1 MKKIVKA
8 MAVVM
13 ALALS
18 VMVFAAC
25 GGNSD
30 QPKEVA
36 VKGDSSAA
44 GDNKA
49 TEAVSSNDG
58 VDYSKV
64 DITVNDGDYAA
75 MQEFA
80 TALQSGGNQ
89 GKVVKITGIN
99 SRSNFGAK
107 ASVMVSDG
115 NSSKIGTT
123 YKIVDVDSVDKY
135 PENDS
140 KIELTGVVKLDDNGI
155 SCYVEVTPEHLIVVD

>member
-25 GGNSD
+25 GSSG

-44 GDNKA
+44 VDPAA

-64 DITVNDGDYAA
+64 DITINDGDFAA
-75 MQEFA
+75 MKELA
-80 TALQSGGNQ
+80 TAMQSGGNQ
-89 GKVVKITGIN
+89 GKVVKVTGIN
-99 SRSNFGAK
+99 SRSQFGAK
-107 ASVMVSDG
+107 ASVMESDG
-115 NSSKIGTT
+115 GSSKIGTT
-123 YKIVDVDSVDKY
+123 YKIVGVDSIDQY
-135 PENDS
+135 PEDDA

-155 SCYVEVTPEHLIVVD
+155 SCYIEVTQEHLITK

>member
-1 MKKIVKA
+1 MKKILKA
-8 MAVVM
+8 MAIVM

-18 VMVFAAC
+18 VAVFAAC
-25 GGNSD
+25 GNSE

-36 VKGDSSAA
+36 VKGESSGSA
-44 GDNKA
+44 DHTA
-49 TEAVSSNDG
+49 TEMVSSNDG

-75 MQEFA
+75 MNELA

-89 GKVVKITGIN
+89 GKIVKITGVN
-99 SRSNFGAK
+99 SRSQFGAK

-115 NSSKIGTT
+115 SSGKIGTT
-123 YKIVDVDSVDKY
+123 YKIAGVDTIDQY

-140 KIELTGVVKLDDNGI
+140 VIELTGVVKLDDNGI
-155 SCYVEVTPEHLIVVD
+155 SCYVEVPPEHLIVK